1 MRIARGAPRARF
13 VCTVRPEDSWVKSI
27 QKKGNDHSGA
37 AYLSERYGLKRPY
50 RNPTALRN
58 AWATHM
64 ARESK
69 GVPRLDLSWPDE
81 VLWAALCSQLPPAA
95 RGPCA
100 PGGARG
106 IPWPRQ
112 NTYDGRASVATC
124 EQLLIGVLVCYVK
137 AKVHLCHLY
146 YSRLTSYNGAS
157 SLPRYVVAW
166 KSEVRR
172 SIFQWGIYSR

>member
-50 RNPTALRN
+50 RNPTALRS

-64 ARESK
+64 ARECK

-81 VLWAALCSQLPPAA
+81 VLWAAFCSQLPPAA

-112 NTYDGRASVATC
+112 NTYDGRASVVSNYSSACSFAT
-124 EQLLIGVLVCYVK
+124 
-137 AKVHLCHLY
+137 
-146 YSRLTSYNGAS
+146 
-157 SLPRYVVAW
+157 
-166 KSEVRR
+166 
-172 SIFQWGIYSR
+172 